1 MTISVNDSPFAGNE
15 GKYCTSRQLRERLY
29 RELETNIG
37 LRVQD
42 ADTPDAFLVSGRGEL
57 HLAILIET
65 MRRQDYEF
73 EVSKPEAIT
82 KEIDGQIMEPVETL
96 IIDTR
101 EQYIG
106 ALTEILSKRQAKMAN
121 MYNDGKGNIRLEY
134 HVPTRGLIGFRSTFL
149 TATHGE
155 GIMNTLFR
163 GYEPLYGEIA
173 STRSGMMVASE
184 AGEAVTYG
192 LNNAQVHGN
201 TFIEPGTHVY
211 EGMIVGTNNRS
222 TDLPINVCKEKKQ
235 TNVRASTSDIAIKL
249 TPTIRLSLEQAMD
262 LINEDELLEVTPKNI
277 RLRKKILGFTQ
288 RLRARGEAGKN
299 TE

>member
-1 MTISVNDSPFAGNE
+1 
-15 GKYCTSRQLRERLY
+15 
-29 RELETNIG
+29 
-37 LRVQD
+37 
-42 ADTPDAFLVSGRGEL
+42 
-57 HLAILIET
+57 
-65 MRRQDYEF
+65 
-73 EVSKPEAIT
+73 
-82 KEIDGQIMEPVETL
+82 
-96 IIDTR
+96 
-101 EQYIG
+101 
-106 ALTEILSKRQAKMAN
+106 MAN

-149 TATHGE
+149 TATHGD

-163 GYEPLYGEIA
+163 GYEPMYGEIA

-201 TFIEPGTHVY
+201 TFIEPGTKVY

-249 TPTIRLSLEQAMD
+249 TPPIRLSLEQAMD
-262 LINEDELLEVTPKNI
+262 IINEDELLEVTPKNI
-277 RLRKKILGFTQ
+277 RLRKRILGFTQ
-288 RLRARGEAGKN
+288 RLRARGDSGKS
-299 TE
+299 TD